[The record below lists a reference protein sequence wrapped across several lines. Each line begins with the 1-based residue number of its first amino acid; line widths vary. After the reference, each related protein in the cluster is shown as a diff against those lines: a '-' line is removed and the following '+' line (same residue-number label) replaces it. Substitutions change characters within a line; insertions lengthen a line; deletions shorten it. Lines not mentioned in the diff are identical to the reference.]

1 VEGKRGQM
9 VNRVTRIGIAERVG
23 EIEEARREEVRGV
36 AKDQTTTKWQT
47 VVGVPYAPST
57 R

>member
-1 VEGKRGQM
+1 MNG
-9 VNRVTRIGIAERVG
+9 VTQAG
-23 EIEEARREEVRGV
+23 IEEERADETDEGEGV
-36 AKDQTTTKWQT
+36 AKDQTTTKWQI

>member
-1 VEGKRGQM
+1 M

>member
-1 VEGKRGQM
+1 M
-9 VNRVTRIGIAERVG
+9 VNRVTRTGIAERVG
-23 EIEEARREEVRGV
+23 EIEEARQEERGGGV

-47 VVGVPYAPST
+47 VVGVPYAPSA